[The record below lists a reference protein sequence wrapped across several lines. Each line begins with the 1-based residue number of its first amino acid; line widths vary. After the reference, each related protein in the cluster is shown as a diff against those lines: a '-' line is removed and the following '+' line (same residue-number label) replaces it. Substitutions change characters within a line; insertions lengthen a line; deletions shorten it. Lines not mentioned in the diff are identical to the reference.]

1 MLCKC
6 CGVFQVSIILYN
18 IFLCTI
24 TFRDFG
30 KTLKKQVRKTAGL
43 KPHKPS
49 DRKTRYM
56 LSSRGSMRG
65 IPPSLAEE
73 LDGRPDSLYGDED
86 NWSSKCALYFYR
98 NLSLYLVFMWSPN
111 IHVHVPA
118 STSFM
123 CQPCSEA
130 F

>member
-1 MLCKC
+1 MGFSK
-6 CGVFQVSIILYN
+6 FQSFLYN